1 MMIRECQIDDIKGL
15 YLLNK
20 NDLGYDYSQE
30 KMKKQII
37 KILNK
42 ETDKIYVAQIDDQ
55 IIGYI
60 HVHDYDLIYQDH
72 LKNILGIAVDKRY
85 RHLGIGRSLLQKAE
99 QWAKDTDAKGI
110 RLVSGEERKEA
121 HKFYQACGYQL
132 KKKQCYFVK
141 LF

>member
-1 MMIRECQIDDIKGL
+1 MIRECQIDDIKGL

-60 HVHDYDLIYQDH
+60 HVHDYDLIY
-72 LKNILGIAVDKRY
+72 
-85 RHLGIGRSLLQKAE
+85 
-99 QWAKDTDAKGI
+99 
-110 RLVSGEERKEA
+110 
-121 HKFYQACGYQL
+121 
-132 KKKQCYFVK
+132 
-141 LF
+141 